1 MTRPSRF
8 TNPGANTQNRVGGYP
23 DQPAGNDPP
32 VTWPPPITDPDD
44 FPDRAE
50 EQPAQ
55 IPVALGTPALAQPI
69 QSTRVL
75 VVDGNTGTIT
85 FDDPLTPGNIM
96 VAGIAFRENIGA
108 TATLEGDGW
117 NLIDDAYTGSE
128 DGNWP
133 GFLYWRTVQPGDGQ
147 SWDCTRST
155 GSGGFGFWIMELEG
169 VATLDVPLASSNAT
183 TEPTGSLT
191 PTDSV
196 PVMLVSFASVR
207 NDTDQTFTPAGSMS
221 EQLDTFYGNGDD
233 GPQVAVNTQSVTTP
247 SGSYTVGSTY
257 GGGSRRF
264 LLAASFAGGTGFA
277 DGLNSVDGDDATYDE
292 TDTEEVIRVDL
303 GDEYAIGR
311 IRWYVGFDTA
321 GAKSYDL
328 MAANEPD
335 FSDEVIAT
343 TLAPTGTGSYT
354 AQEVADTWTP
364 AGSYRFWRLVGAA
377 ESRRTFSFELYEIPD
392 AGGVTVHDDLT
403 GRDAADQH
411 PADAVSFD
419 PTGLS
424 IITATDV
431 QGGMEELDAAVSGGG
446 IPATIF
452 DAKGDLIVASA
463 ADTAARLAAGTNGY
477 LLSSN
482 SGATNGLEW
491 IAPSAIPTG
500 TSFPGSPSTGDIFHR
515 TDLSPGLWRYDGTRW
530 LCLCAHDMQLR
541 TWSNIT
547 ASDTFTFPNV
557 YPFARVF
564 DIWMVTY
571 NVTIYQTSGTSSTNY
586 VTATL
591 RKWEAGVQS
600 DLANCSS
607 QNNTLAE
614 FVVETASIGSALG
627 TTADALSVHLT
638 ETGTVG
644 IVYGAASLIYRL
656 IAT

>member
-1 MTRPSRF
+1 MTRPTRY
-8 TNPGANTQNRVGGYP
+8 TNPGANPQNRVGGYP
-23 DQPAGNDPP
+23 DQPTGNDPP

-55 IPVALGTPALAQPI
+55 VPIALGTPALAQPI

-75 VVDGNTGTIT
+75 IVDGDTGTIT
-85 FDDPLTPGNIM
+85 FDDPLVPGNVL

-133 GFLYWRTVQPGDGQ
+133 AFLYWRPVQPGDGQ
-147 SWDCTRST
+147 VWDCTRST
-155 GSGGFGFWIMELEG
+155 GSGGFGFWMMELEG

-191 PTDSV
+191 PGTSV

-207 NDTDQTFTPAGSMS
+207 NDSDQTFTPAGSMS
-221 EQLDTFYGNGDD
+221 EQLDTFYGAGDD
-233 GPQVAVNTQSVTTP
+233 GPQVAVNIQSVATP

-257 GGGSRRF
+257 GGGSRRL

-343 TLAPTGTGSYT
+343 TLTPTGTGSYT

-377 ESRRTFSFELYEIPD
+377 ESRRTFSFELYEIPSS
-392 AGGVTVHDDLT
+392 GGVTDH
-403 GRDAADQH
+403 
-411 PADAVSFD
+411 
-419 PTGLS
+419 
-424 IITATDV
+424 
-431 QGGMEELDAAVSGGG
+431 
-446 IPATIF
+446 
-452 DAKGDLIVASA
+452 GDLSGL
-463 ADTAARLAAGTNGY
+463 ADDDHPQY
-477 LLSSN
+477 
-482 SGATNGLEW
+482 ATN
-491 IAPSAIPTG
+491 
-500 TSFPGSPSTGDIFHR
+500 
-515 TDLSPGLWRYDGTRW
+515 
-530 LCLCAHDMQLR
+530 
-541 TWSNIT
+541 
-547 ASDTFTFPNV
+547 
-557 YPFARVF
+557 
-564 DIWMVTY
+564 
-571 NVTIYQTSGTSSTNY
+571 
-586 VTATL
+586 
-591 RKWEAGVQS
+591 
-600 DLANCSS
+600 
-607 QNNTLAE
+607 AE
-614 FVVETASIGSALG
+614 FDDHSARHEPG
-627 TTADALSVHLT
+627 GADALSGFLTATAGGGDVLSTVAASGAAETIDLANGNVHDVTLT
-638 ETGTVG
+638 DDCTFTFTSPAAGRARSFTLFLRQGASPPHLATWPGSVVWGDGSAPTLSTDLAAVDVITFVTLDGGTAWYGFPVGGDSSGPISLDDLTDVVITTPAEGQEIKYRSGFWVNEVPSSPRWELVVTGTAPPVPMTNDDEDDFLYAP
-644 IVYGAASLIYRL
+644 V
-656 IAT
+656 